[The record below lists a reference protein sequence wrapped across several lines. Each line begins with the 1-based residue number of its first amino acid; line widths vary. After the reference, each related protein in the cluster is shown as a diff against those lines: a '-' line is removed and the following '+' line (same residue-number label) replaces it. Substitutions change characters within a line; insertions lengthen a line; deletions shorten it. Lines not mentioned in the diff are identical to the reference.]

1 MNILIRAE
9 AIEKEYNEPMPPR
22 NNKLLDS
29 LKEGDYIFLHQGR
42 FPVKFIRR
50 RQGDWS
56 NICER
61 YDVIDYYEISNEPFE
76 NGELK
81 LQTTYTWNVKGR
93 ANKKYLQDF
102 KNELKKALDFFF
114 NEK

>member
-42 FPVKFIRR
+42 FPVKFIIIKFFQEIGGVLKYARASA
-50 RQGDWS
+50 DLT
-56 NICER
+56 ICMLFEMAEKEMR
-61 YDVIDYYEISNEPFE
+61 LECDDEGCGVQTPHNSFYDLI
-76 NGELK
+76 LK
-81 LQTTYTWNVKGR
+81 
-93 ANKKYLQDF
+93 
-102 KNELKKALDFFF
+102 
-114 NEK
+114 